1 MKFRRTRNE
10 EGVQVKT
17 VGVNETMNEKPKKGF
32 SFSFG
37 IGYSINGRHE
47 DIFAIEICTL

>member
-1 MKFRRTRNE
+1 MKFRRNKDNE
-10 EGVQVKT
+10 GARVET
-17 VGVNETMNEKPKKGF
+17 IEVNKTMNKKPKKSF

-47 DIFAIEICTL
+47 DIFAVKIS

>member
-1 MKFRRTRNE
+1 MKFRRNRNK
-10 EGVQVKT
+10 GGSQVEI
-17 VGVNETMNEKPKKGF
+17 VDVNKAMNEKPKKGF

-47 DIFAIEICTL
+47 DIFAIEISTS

>member
-10 EGVQVKT
+10 EGVQVET
-17 VGVNETMNEKPKKGF
+17 VDVNENMNEKLKKGF
-32 SFSFG
+32 GFSFG

-47 DIFAIEICTL
+47 DIFAIEIGTL